1 MTTARKLPRRCFHIL
16 RELGPDALAPVAC
29 PTPPDRRRGPHHPL
43 IPRLPTRSQIV
54 LPDPPGVA
62 ALPKRPSGRSRLPR
76 SDPSTISSPPTTP
89 RTQIRPGVR
98 GAIRSTD
105 IPHNHSPPTLTNAPI
120 QIRSTSPREAQACS
134 HSRHAIA
141 TMLELRPLST
151 SHV

>member
-1 MTTARKLPRRCFHIL
+1 M
-16 RELGPDALAPVAC
+16 
-29 PTPPDRRRGPHHPL
+29 

-54 LPDPPGVA
+54 LRDPPGVA

-76 SDPSTISSPPTTP
+76 SDPSTVSSPATTP

-120 QIRSTSPREAQACS
+120 QIRGKIANARSWAPDWFAMPAATDLRIWCVRTLAPLAQQRADVG
-134 HSRHAIA
+134 H
-141 TMLELRPLST
+141 RPQVLQL
-151 SHV
+151 